1 MNNTFFITSKNG
13 KLVVNGEFVKPKL
26 FQPTEPY
33 DDGDLS
39 TEASHENILSACES
53 ILELFIRPQG
63 VKLDQD
69 KKWRGYISMD
79 VVKKFSDGS
88 RPPKR
93 SKSNLTRGWCYLA
106 SGVLHRLFFKYFD
119 LYAVKCPL
127 AIKGDKDKH
136 WWIESKFARNKYV
149 IDLTEEQYL
158 IAGIKNVRDGG
169 KKCGGMG
176 HSYGMKT
183 RNMAFL
189 VASHRFPNV
198 VNLDLIKHTGYVKK
212 YPELIT
218 SLKGDLTEEDLLI
231 HQGFIETKHAKI
243 RQIKF
248 YVGKHLRNEDYH
260 LEKELTHYWKSVQ
273 RFIDFD
279 PKESLLNPIKL
290 IEKKS
295 DEMFNKSDYFVIE
308 KLVLSSS
315 QTDQKEITDVFIRT
329 ISHQIGH
336 EPLEFKFDQTIKVKN
351 GIHSKNSRSDHEVIS
366 HLEVIEDCYDE
377 IDLLSKKLSETF
389 DKLDANLKERNERNL
404 LNRVKQKLRQKNNS
418 VFADWKYATGKDERD
433 LAKEKLKEKQ
443 RIQDEID
450 EKLYQDTYGK
460 SLETQEDIMK
470 FFEEKPDSKFNDDEW
485 NPDKFLFG

>member
-1 MNNTFFITSKNG
+1 M
-13 KLVVNGEFVKPKL
+13 
-26 FQPTEPY
+26 
-33 DDGDLS
+33 
-39 TEASHENILSACES
+39 
-53 ILELFIRPQG
+53 
-63 VKLDQD
+63 
-69 KKWRGYISMD
+69 
-79 VVKKFSDGS
+79 
-88 RPPKR
+88 
-93 SKSNLTRGWCYLA
+93 
-106 SGVLHRLFFKYFD
+106 
-119 LYAVKCPL
+119 
-127 AIKGDKDKH
+127 
-136 WWIESKFARNKYV
+136 
-149 IDLTEEQYL
+149 
-158 IAGIKNVRDGG
+158 
-169 KKCGGMG
+169 
-176 HSYGMKT
+176 
-183 RNMAFL
+183 
-189 VASHRFPNV
+189 
-198 VNLDLIKHTGYVKK
+198 
-212 YPELIT
+212 
-218 SLKGDLTEEDLLI
+218 
-231 HQGFIETKHAKI
+231 
-243 RQIKF
+243 
-248 YVGKHLRNEDYH
+248 RNEDYH

>member
-13 KLVVNGEFVKPKL
+13 KLVVNGEFVKPDL
-26 FQPTEPY
+26 FQPTKPY
-33 DDGDLS
+33 EEGDLS
-39 TEASHENILSACES
+39 TEYLHENILSACES

-69 KKWRGYISMD
+69 KKWRGYITMD
-79 VVKKFSDGS
+79 VVKKFSDGT

-106 SGVLHRLFFKYFD
+106 SGVLHRLFFRDVD

-136 WWIESKFARNKYV
+136 WWIESKFEQNKYV

-189 VASHRFPNV
+189 VASHRYPNV
-198 VNLDLIKHTGYVKK
+198 VDLDLIKHTGYVKK

-218 SLKGDLTEEDLLI
+218 ALRTEDEILSL
-231 HQGFIETKHAKI
+231 QGFIETKHAKI

-260 LEKELTHYWKSVQ
+260 LEKELTHYWKNVQ
-273 RFIDFD
+273 RFVEFD
-279 PKESLLNPIKL
+279 PKDSLLNPIKL

-308 KLVLSSS
+308 RLVLSSS
-315 QTDQKEITDVFIRT
+315 QTDLKETTDVFIRT

-351 GIHSKNSRSDHEVIS
+351 GIHQKNSRSDSEVIS

-389 DKLDANLKERNERNL
+389 DKLDSNIKERVERNL

-418 VFADWKYATGKDERD
+418 TFADWKYATGQDERD
-433 LAKEKLKEKQ
+433 LATEKLKKAQ
-443 RIQDEID
+443 RIKDEID
-450 EKLYQDTYGK
+450 EKNYEELYGN
-460 SLETQEDIMK
+460 SMETQEDIMK
-470 FFEEKPDSKFNDDEW
+470 FFEEKPDSKFDDEEY

>member
-39 TEASHENILSACES
+39 TEASYENILSACES

-106 SGVLHRLFFKYFD
+106 SGVLHRLFFRNFD
-119 LYAVKCPL
+119 LHAVKCPL

-136 WWIESKFARNKYV
+136 WWIESKDTFNQYV

-158 IAGIKNVRDGG
+158 KAGIKNVRDGG

-189 VASHRFPNV
+189 IASHRFPNAV
-198 VNLDLIKHTGYVKK
+198 DLDQIKHTGYVKK
-212 YPELIT
+212 YPELID
-218 SLKGDLTEEDLLI
+218 SLRSEKEQLSLS
-231 HQGFIETKHAKI
+231 GFIETKHAVI

-248 YVGKHLRNEDYH
+248 WVGEHLKKEDLH
-260 LEKELTHYWKSVQ
+260 LESELHHYWKNK
-273 RFIDFD
+273 FIEFNPND
-279 PKESLLNPIKL
+279 SLQNPIKL
-290 IEKKS
+290 IEKMS
-295 DEMFNKSDYFVIE
+295 DQMFNKSDYFVIK
-308 KLVLSSS
+308 KLVLSSN
-315 QTDQKEITDVFIRT
+315 QIDQLELTDVFIRT
-329 ISHQIGH
+329 ISYQLGH
-336 EPLEFKFDQTIKVKN
+336 APLEYKFDQTIKVKN
-351 GIHSKNSRSDHEVIS
+351 GHHHKNSSSDNELIS
-366 HLEVIEDCYDE
+366 HLADIEDCYEE
-377 IDLLSKKLSETF
+377 IDLLSKKLTETF
-389 DKLDANLKERNERNL
+389 DKLDANIKERVDRNL
-404 LNRVKQKLRQKNNS
+404 LTLAKQKLK
-418 VFADWKYATGKDERD
+418 
-433 LAKEKLKEKQ
+433 
-443 RIQDEID
+443 
-450 EKLYQDTYGK
+450 
-460 SLETQEDIMK
+460 
-470 FFEEKPDSKFNDDEW
+470 SKFQKMQYEGWEFEGIDKEEPWKEEFRKLVDDS
-485 NPDKFLFG
+485 